1 MAQNLTEMADNQPLS
16 RRTSSFYDL
25 DELRKE
31 AEEMRDADN
40 AEEELKKNLMFDEKD
55 VSLFHIYNHLAEPI
69 DYFYMVL
76 AIIGSIGAGIALP
89 IMSYLS
95 TDLFSE
101 VGNTSEYSD
110 DVDRLMGRVKDAFN
124 KQIKRF
130 LLVGAIVFVCNFL
143 SICFWTLIGSRMCH
157 RLKRNYFTVILS
169 QEQGWFDANNP
180 FEFATKVQAQ
190 LEQVEMGIGEK
201 FGQIITMCSQCI
213 ISFVFAFITSWKLT
227 LVMLCIA
234 PFIIADVLVLVNAL
248 RTGIIMGRKTWE
260 KAGGLAEEML
270 YNIKTVASFA
280 NFEFETR
287 RFNEKVELCYQLDL
301 GTVYRLALCIG
312 FLIFFLNCSFV
323 IAILYGRTL
332 IKHEINTNK
341 GRDFTGADV
350 MTAAFCTLMGIMG
363 IGLTAPNLKIVQE
376 SCTATSDYFTLY
388 EREPQMDFSQS
399 IEKPPRDSVQGR
411 IEFRDIKFIYPSDP
425 NNRVILEHLNLVFE
439 PGKKVAL
446 VGESGCGKSTT
457 VNLIERLYEATGG
470 EVLIDG
476 IDIKRYDV
484 KYLRSLIGYV
494 QQEPVL
500 FNKTIRDNLIFGREE
515 QLRELGDVDEL
526 IQNACDEAYATEF
539 VSQLPDQLN
548 YVVGIKGSKLSGG
561 QKQRIA
567 IARAILAKPKI
578 LILDEA
584 TSALDNK
591 SEKEVQRA
599 LDNISQKNVTT
610 VIIAHRLSTI
620 KNADLIYAIKE
631 GHVVEQ
637 GTHKQ
642 LLEQNGYYAGLVRSQ
657 LAQDEI
663 ETKEEMEL
671 KSKKSSLKR
680 RNTDE
685 EVQFRKQDDEIFI
698 EEDKVSVNP
707 CRVMS
712 EVTREHCS
720 VLILAI
726 IGAAGVGCSQP
737 LNGLIMAHAM
747 NGLNS
752 MYETIRY
759 DKGLKYS
766 LIFLL
771 LAFLQGV
778 FNFLMIWMFTRI
790 GVALAR
796 IYRKKVLKK
805 YLQFHMSFYDI
816 TKNSPGALLTRLSI
830 DTMQLNNLVMSV
842 VGSSVQCGC
851 TFVLGVILGC
861 VYEYRLTL
869 VMFCFVPFIA
879 IAIIIRRSLNRGS
892 GKRGVKANVEAGGIL
907 SECVTNTKTIYSFNF
922 QQAAVEMY
930 MSVLEYHRRTFL
942 RDSIIAGFFVGLG
955 QFCIFAGNCAVMA
968 MAKHYI
974 LEGDI
979 DSEDMGLAMNIV
991 MTSAGGIGNGL
1002 AQLGD
1007 IKKAQ
1012 IAFKS
1017 IYSTLDQPTL
1027 INPFKHDNEGK
1038 ISAQNIKGKIELRHV
1053 YFAYPT
1059 RPEQVILKDV
1069 SLTVYPGQQAALVGY
1084 SGSGKS
1090 TIIQLLTRFY
1100 DVEDGKG
1107 EILIDDV
1114 NIKDY
1119 NLYELRKKIGL
1130 VSQEPVLFKRSVL
1143 ENVRY
1148 GKLDATDEEC
1158 IEAARQA
1165 NIMKFFTKEKM
1176 NQVLDVAYK
1185 KDVGGYGKKKDNKKK
1200 KKDGND
1206 PNAPTEPTEEKTE
1219 EKVGAKEDPVSG
1231 GEKQRLAIARA
1242 FLKDPTILLLDEATS
1257 ALDKDSEKL
1266 VQASLDKLAVN
1277 RTSIAIAHRLSTI
1290 EGCDQIFVLENGR
1303 LVEQGTHE
1311 QLMALKNKY
1320 YTLHKYSDM
1329 G

>member
-1 MAQNLTEMADNQPLS
+1 M
-16 RRTSSFYDL
+16 
-25 DELRKE
+25 
-31 AEEMRDADN
+31 
-40 AEEELKKNLMFDEKD
+40 
-55 VSLFHIYNHLAEPI
+55 
-69 DYFYMVL
+69 
-76 AIIGSIGAGIALP
+76 
-89 IMSYLS
+89 
-95 TDLFSE
+95 
-101 VGNTSEYSD
+101 
-110 DVDRLMGRVKDAFN
+110 
-124 KQIKRF
+124 
-130 LLVGAIVFVCNFL
+130 
-143 SICFWTLIGSRMCH
+143 
-157 RLKRNYFTVILS
+157 
-169 QEQGWFDANNP
+169 
-180 FEFATKVQAQ
+180 
-190 LEQVEMGIGEK
+190 
-201 FGQIITMCSQCI
+201 
-213 ISFVFAFITSWKLT
+213 
-227 LVMLCIA
+227 
-234 PFIIADVLVLVNAL
+234 
-248 RTGIIMGRKTWE
+248 
-260 KAGGLAEEML
+260 
-270 YNIKTVASFA
+270 
-280 NFEFETR
+280 
-287 RFNEKVELCYQLDL
+287 
-301 GTVYRLALCIG
+301 
-312 FLIFFLNCSFV
+312 
-323 IAILYGRTL
+323 
-332 IKHEINTNK
+332 
-341 GRDFTGADV
+341 
-350 MTAAFCTLMGIMG
+350 
-363 IGLTAPNLKIVQE
+363 
-376 SCTATSDYFTLY
+376 
-388 EREPQMDFSQS
+388 
-399 IEKPPRDSVQGR
+399 
-411 IEFRDIKFIYPSDP
+411 
-425 NNRVILEHLNLVFE
+425 
-439 PGKKVAL
+439 
-446 VGESGCGKSTT
+446 
-457 VNLIERLYEATGG
+457 
-470 EVLIDG
+470 
-476 IDIKRYDV
+476 DIKRYDV

-500 FNKTIRDNLIFGREE
+500 FNKSIRDNLIFGREE
-515 QLRELGDVDEL
+515 QIRQLGDMDEL
-526 IQNACDEAYATEF
+526 IQNACDESYATEF
-539 VSQLPDQLN
+539 VSKLPDQLD

-663 ETKEEMEL
+663 ETKEEMEMQT
-671 KSKKSSLKR
+671 KKSSLKR

-685 EVQFRKQDDEIFI
+685 EVQFQRRDEEIYT
-698 EEDKVSVNP
+698 EEDTVRVNP
-707 CRVMS
+707 CRVLN
-712 EVTREHCS
+712 EVTHDHCS
-720 VLILAI
+720 VLVLAT
-726 IGAAGVGCSQP
+726 IGAAGVGCAQP
-737 LNGLIMAHAM
+737 LNGLVMAHAM

-759 DKGLKYS
+759 DKGLKFS
-766 LIFLL
+766 MIFLA
-771 LAFLQGV
+771 LAFIQGV
-778 FNFLMIWMFTRI
+778 FNFLMIWMFTRV

-796 IYRKKVLKK
+796 IYRKKVLRK

-816 TKNSPGALLTRLSI
+816 TKNAPGALLTRLSI
-830 DTMQLNNLVMSV
+830 DTMQLNNLVMSIL
-842 VGSSVQCGC
+842 GSTVQCGA
-851 TFVLGVILGC
+851 TFVLGLVLGC
-861 VYEYRLTL
+861 IYEYRLTL
-869 VMFCFVPFIA
+869 IMFCFCPFIA
-879 IAIIIRRSLNRGS
+879 VAIIVRRSLNRGS

-922 QQAAVEMY
+922 QNAAVEMY
-930 MSVLEYHRRTFL
+930 MGVLEYHRRQFL
-942 RDSIIAGFFVGLG
+942 RDSIIAGIFIGIG
-955 QFCIFAGNCAVMA
+955 QFCIFAGNSAVMA
-968 MAKHYI
+968 AAKHYI
-974 LEGDI
+974 LNGEI

-1007 IKKAQ
+1007 LKKAN

-1017 IYSTLDQPTL
+1017 IYSTLDTPTL
-1027 INPFKHDNEGK
+1027 INPFKKDNEGK
-1038 ISAQNIKGKIELRHV
+1038 ISAQNIRGQIELRHV

-1069 SLTVYPGQQAALVGY
+1069 SLTVMPGQQVALVGY

-1100 DVEDGKG
+1100 DVEEGKG
-1107 EILIDDV
+1107 EILIDGV

-1176 NQVLDVAYK
+1176 NQVLDTGK
-1185 KDVGGYGKKKDNKKK
+1185 KEDKGYKKKD
-1200 KKDGND
+1200 KDGN
-1206 PNAPTEPTEEKTE
+1206 PIEEKE
-1219 EKVGAKEDPVSG
+1219 GEQKVGAKEDPVSG

-1266 VQASLDKLAVN
+1266 VQASLDKLSAN
-1277 RTSIAIAHRLSTI
+1277 RTSIAIAHRLSTV

>member
-1 MAQNLTEMADNQPLS
+1 MSRLADEDKKLS
-16 RRTSSFYDL
+16 RKSSSNYDL
-25 DELRKE
+25 EELRRE
-31 AEEMRDADN
+31 AEIMRDAKT
-40 AEEELKKNLMFDEKD
+40 AESELRNKLMFGEKEISICRIYYHLMEKLD
-55 VSLFHIYNHLAEPI
+55 YLFI
-69 DYFYMVL
+69 VL
-76 AIIGSIGAGIALP
+76 AFIGSVGAGLSMPVMAYI
-89 IMSYLS
+89 S
-95 TDLFSE
+95 TDLMGD

-110 DVDRLMGRVKDAFN
+110 DILELIDRVEDSFDT
-124 KQIKRF
+124 QVTRF
-130 LLVGAIVFVCNFL
+130 LYFGAISFACNFL
-143 SICFWTLIGSRMCH
+143 SIAFWSLLGSRMCH
-157 RLKRNYFTVILS
+157 TLKKRYFTIILS

-190 LEQVEMGIGEK
+190 LEQIEYGIGEK
-201 FGQIITMCSQCI
+201 LGLVIQMGASCI
-213 ISFVFAFITSWKLT
+213 ISFIFAFIISWKIALI
-227 LVMLCIA
+227 MLCVA
-234 PFIIADVLVLVNAL
+234 PFIIVDILFLVNAL

-301 GTVYRLALCIG
+301 GTVLRLAICIG
-312 FLIFFLNCSFV
+312 FLIFFMNLSFV
-323 IAILYGRTL
+323 IAIMYGRTL
-332 IKHEINTNK
+332 IGKDYNANK
-341 GRDFTGADV
+341 GKDFTGGDV
-350 MTAAFCTLMGIMG
+350 MGAAMCTLMGIMG
-363 IGLTAPNLKIVQE
+363 IGLTAPNIKVIQE

-388 EREPQMDFSQS
+388 EREPQMDYSES
-399 IEKPPRDSVQGR
+399 VEKPPREQIKGH
-411 IEFRDIKFIYPSDP
+411 IEMKNIKFIYPSDP
-425 NNRVILEHLNLVFE
+425 NNRVILEGLNLDFE
-439 PGKKVAL
+439 TGKKIAL

-457 VNLIERLYEATGG
+457 VNLIERLYEATDG
-470 EVLIDG
+470 EILIDG
-476 IDIKRYDV
+476 INIKRFDV

-500 FNKTIRDNLIFGREE
+500 FNQSIRENLIFGRKEELE
-515 QLRELGDVDEL
+515 QLGNLDDL
-526 IQNACDEAYATEF
+526 IENACDESYATEF
-539 VSQLPDQLN
+539 ISKLPDQLE
-548 YVVGIKGSKLSGG
+548 YVVGVKGSKLSGG
-561 QKQRIA
+561 QKQRVA
-567 IARAILAKPKI
+567 IARAILHKPKI

-610 VIIAHRLSTI
+610 IIIAHRLSTI
-620 KNADLIYAIKE
+620 KNADMIYAIKE
-631 GHVVEQ
+631 GRVIEQ

-642 LLEQNGYYAGLVRSQ
+642 LLELNGYYAGLVRSQ

-663 ETKEEMEL
+663 ETKEELEI
-671 KSKKSSLKR
+671 KEKKSSLKR

-685 EVQFRKQDDEIFI
+685 EVQFERKDDEIYI
-698 EEDKVSVNP
+698 EQDTVKLNP
-707 CRVMS
+707 CRVVK
-712 EVTREHCS
+712 EVVDNNC
-720 VLILAI
+720 ILLVFAM
-726 IGAAGVGCSQP
+726 IGAAGVGACQP
-737 LNGLIMAHAM
+737 INGLVMAHAL
-747 NGLNS
+747 NGMLS
-752 MYETIRY
+752 MYQTVRY
-759 DKGLKYS
+759 DDALKYS
-766 LIFLL
+766 WLLLL

-790 GVALAR
+790 GFSLAR
-796 IYRKKVLKK
+796 LYRKKILKK
-805 YLQFHMSFYDI
+805 YLQLHMSFYDI

-830 DTMQLNNLVMSV
+830 DTMQLNNLVFSTAGSTV
-842 VGSSVQCGC
+842 QVGT
-851 TFVLGVILGC
+851 TFVLGIVMGC
-861 VYEYRLTL
+861 IFEYRLTL
-869 VMFCFVPFIA
+869 IMFCFVPFIA
-879 IAIIIRRSLNRGS
+879 VAIIIRRSINSGS
-892 GKRGVKANVEAGGIL
+892 GKRGVKANVEAGAIL
-907 SECVTNTKTIYSFNF
+907 SECVTNTKTIYSYNF
-922 QQAAVEMY
+922 QNHAVKMY
-930 MSVLEYHRRTFL
+930 MDVLEYNRKKFL
-942 RDSIIAGFFVGLG
+942 KDSLFAGFFVGLG
-955 QFCIFAGNCAVMA
+955 QFALFAGNATVFHQ
-968 MAKHYI
+968 AKKYI
-974 LEGDI
+974 LSGDI
-979 DSEDMGLAMNIV
+979 DSEDMALALNIV
-991 MTSAGGIGNGL
+991 MTSCGSIGNGL

-1007 IKKAQ
+1007 IKKAV

-1017 IYSTLDQPTL
+1017 IYSALDTKVL
-1027 INPFKHDNEGK
+1027 INPFKRDNADK
-1038 ISAQNIKGKIELRHV
+1038 ISALNIKGKIELRHV

-1059 RPEQVILKDV
+1059 RPEQVIIKDV
-1069 SLTVYPGQQAALVGY
+1069 SFTVYPGQQVALVGY

-1176 NQVLDVAYK
+1176 HQVLDVGTK
-1185 KDVGGYGKKKDNKKK
+1185 KEALSKKKEKKEEP
-1200 KKDGND
+1200 KDQ
-1206 PNAPTEPTEEKTE
+1206 NATGADGQPKE

-1257 ALDKDSEKL
+1257 ALDRDSEKL
-1266 VQASLDKLAVN
+1266 VQASLDKLSAN

-1290 EGCDQIFVLENGR
+1290 EHCDQIFVLENGR

-1320 YTLHKYSDM
+1320 YILHKYSDL